1 MGWGMRV
8 LVVSDT
14 HRKNDLY
21 IALVERLSPDMVVH
35 CGDVEGS
42 AYTIREAAH
51 AECHIV
57 AGNNDFFD
65 SLPEDDEFMIGRY
78 KAYLT
83 HGHHYYISVGTEM
96 LKDEAKARGFDIVFF
111 GHTHRPLIERDENLL
126 IINPGS
132 ISYPRQEGRKNSYVL
147 MEVDEDGKID
157 AKMCY
162 IQDDIR
168 L

>member
-111 GHTHRPLIERDENLL
+111 GHTPTRWHDERHRRH
-126 IINPGS
+126 S
-132 ISYPRQEGRKNSYVL
+132 
-147 MEVDEDGKID
+147 VDSSHGGKSRSRRRRPTHSSETRSHTPELT
-157 AKMCY
+157 K
-162 IQDDIR
+162 